1 MWEFQRSIKYI
12 SSRVYTLK
20 NMNGFPFYPMR
31 TLGKNTRENFV
42 SKNSSLIVH
51 AQLLFSFKRGACL
64 SLVKAR
70 DGFETRRHLFSR
82 SRFFFFFF
90 FGFFFFS
97 SKANFSDATCG
108 AAPVGNLVSKN
119 TNNNTNSGTSRVSRS
134 SGRIIPR
141 GMAWRSHGTDND
153 SLVNALVRNRVL
165 KTRKVIDAMRR
176 VDRGNYCVPFSGQSA
191 YEDHPLPIGSNAT
204 ISAPHMHAACLELVH
219 DRVTENARVLDVGS
233 GSGYLTSCFAAMLD
247 QHDSYA
253 AGSIRAEEVE
263 DRRPGLSDTKY
274 PIVVGVEHI
283 KDLVDFSIENT
294 KKDGKGKYLQ
304 GPEPLVV
311 LKVADG
317 REGYPPYAPY
327 DVIHVGAASPEKPT
341 KLLKQLA
348 NGGRLVCPV
357 GRGWQ
362 SLRVYDKDDKG
373 RVTEFDAM
381 GVTYVP
387 LTGAK
392 EQMGRASAS
401 SGSFW

>member
-1 MWEFQRSIKYI
+1 MYSCCSCSNAGPAFLSLKRATVLKLVVI
-12 SSRVYTLK
+12 SLAAATS
-20 NMNGFPFYPMR
+20 
-31 TLGKNTRENFV
+31 
-42 SKNSSLIVH
+42 SSSLP
-51 AQLLFSFKRGACL
+51 S
-64 SLVKAR
+64 S
-70 DGFETRRHLFSR
+70 SP
-82 SRFFFFFF
+82 
-90 FGFFFFS
+90 
-97 SKANFSDATCG
+97 SKANFSDATCP
-108 AAPVGNLVSKN
+108 APVGNLVNTKNN
-119 TNNNTNSGTSRVSRS
+119 TNNNSGTSRVSRS
-134 SGRIIPR
+134 SQRIIPR

-153 SLVNALVRNRVL
+153 SLVDALVRSRVL

-247 QHDSYA
+247 HHDSYA

-283 KDLVDFSIENT
+283 KDLVDFSIEDT

-401 SGSFW
+401 AGFW

>member
-1 MWEFQRSIKYI
+1 
-12 SSRVYTLK
+12 
-20 NMNGFPFYPMR
+20 
-31 TLGKNTRENFV
+31 
-42 SKNSSLIVH
+42 
-51 AQLLFSFKRGACL
+51 
-64 SLVKAR
+64 
-70 DGFETRRHLFSR
+70 
-82 SRFFFFFF
+82 
-90 FGFFFFS
+90 
-97 SKANFSDATCG
+97 
-108 AAPVGNLVSKN
+108 
-119 TNNNTNSGTSRVSRS
+119 
-134 SGRIIPR
+134 
-141 GMAWRSHGTDND
+141 MAWRSHGTDND
-153 SLVNALVRNRVL
+153 SLVDALVRSRVL

-233 GSGYLTSCFAAMLD
+233 GSGYLTSLLCWIITT
-247 QHDSYA
+247 Q
-253 AGSIRAEEVE
+253 VE

-283 KDLVDFSIENT
+283 KDLVDFSIEDT

-401 SGSFW
+401 AGFW